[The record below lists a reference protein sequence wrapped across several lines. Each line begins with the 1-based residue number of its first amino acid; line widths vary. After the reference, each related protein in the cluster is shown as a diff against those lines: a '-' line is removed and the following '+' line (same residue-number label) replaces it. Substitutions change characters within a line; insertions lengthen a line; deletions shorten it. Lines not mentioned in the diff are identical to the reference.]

1 MRGGVSPLEGLGSGS
16 TNVWV
21 ARYKPD
27 VQMSRKISLDRV
39 TFLLG
44 SPSELR
50 VNKWGSDL
58 CSGGLPFLRQDQ
70 QTGPAPGPV
79 KWLEIHD
86 S

>member
-1 MRGGVSPLEGLGSGS
+1 MRGGVSSLEGLGSGS
-16 TNVWV
+16 TIMRGT
-21 ARYKPD
+21 RYKPD
-27 VQMSRKISLDRV
+27 VQMGRKISLDRV

-58 CSGGLPFLRQDQ
+58 CSGGLAFLRQDR
-70 QTGPAPGPV
+70 QTGPAPSPV